1 MKKYLC
7 VVPLVL
13 LFCFTIACQDK
24 AAMAE
29 LEKYRAQAKVEEQ
42 NKALVKRV
50 MEAVN
55 KGDLASIKELTAP
68 EFVEYSPS
76 TTIDIRSLEEFIEHV
91 KMVHRGLPDI
101 NISIEEPCAEG
112 DIVTSRY
119 VMRGTH
125 QGEFLGIP
133 PTGNKLKGSGILIF
147 RIENGKVVEL
157 REEFDSVGLLQ
168 QLGMELK
175 PIAAKKK

>member
-1 MKKYLC
+1 MKKLPYI
-7 VVPLVL
+7 VPLVL

-55 KGDLASIKELTAP
+55 KGDLATIKELIAP
-68 EFVEYSPS
+68 DFIDYSPS
-76 TTIDIRSLEEFIEHV
+76 TTIYTRSSEEFIEHI
-91 KMVHRGLPDI
+91 KMVHGGLPDF

-112 DIVTSRY
+112 NIVTSRY
-119 VMRGTH
+119 VMTGTH
-125 QGEFLGIP
+125 QGEFEGIP
-133 PTGNKLKGSGILIF
+133 PTGNKLKGTGILIF
-147 RIENGKVVEL
+147 RIANGKVVEV

>member
-1 MKKYLC
+1 MKKLLC
-7 VVPLVL
+7 IIPLVL
-13 LFCFTIACQDK
+13 VFCFTIACQDK

-42 NKALVKRV
+42 NKALARRV

-55 KGDLASIKELTAP
+55 KGDLASIKELIVP

-76 TTIDIRSLEEFIEHV
+76 TTIAMRSLEEFIEHV

-101 NISIEEPCAEG
+101 SISIEEPCAEG
-112 DIVTSRY
+112 NIVTSRY
-119 VMRGTH
+119 TMSGTH

-133 PTGNKLKGSGILIF
+133 PTGNKLKASGMLIF